1 MIGNRNAGARALL
14 VATAFALVVA
24 GCGGSSSETTTAAPA
39 DTTAAPADT
48 TAAPADTTA
57 APETTAAPAE
67 TTAAPE
73 TTAPVGDDDMF
84 ARGEDL
90 FLVSAG
96 GVGCKTCHGIEARGD
111 VGVGPN
117 IQGKTVSAIKTQLDE
132 NELMEYMKA
141 SLTAEDIEAVALY
154 LAYLKDTYG
163 TE

>member
-1 MIGNRNAGARALL
+1 MTGFRNVGGRALL
-14 VATAFALVVA
+14 AATAFAMVVA
-24 GCGGSSSETTTAAPA
+24 GCGGSSSETTTAAP
-39 DTTAAPADT
+39 TTEAPA
-48 TAAPADTTA
+48 ATTA
-57 APETTAAPAE
+57 APETTAAPAATTAAPD

-73 TTAPVGDDDMF
+73 TTAPAGDDDMF

-96 GVGCKTCHGIEARGD
+96 GVGCKTCHGLEARGD

-117 IQGKTVSAIKTQLDE
+117 IQGKTVSAIKTQLQE
-132 NELMEYMKA
+132 NELMEYMRA
-141 SLTAEDIEAVALY
+141 SLTQEDIEAVALY

>member
-1 MIGNRNAGARALL
+1 MTGIRSIGARALL
-14 VATAFALVVA
+14 AATAFAMVVA
-24 GCGGSSSETTTAAPA
+24 GCGGSSSEPTTAAPTTAAPAATTAAPA
-39 DTTAAPADT
+39 DTTT
-48 TAAPADTTA
+48 

-73 TTAPVGDDDMF
+73 TTAPAGDDDMF

-96 GVGCKTCHGIEARGD
+96 GVGCKTCHGTEARGD

-117 IQGKTVSAIKTQLDE
+117 IQGKTVSAIKTQLQE
-132 NELMEYMKA
+132 NELMEYMRA
-141 SLTAEDIEAVALY
+141 TLTQEDIEAVALY